1 MSIYLCIDAGTT
13 RLKAA
18 LVDQTGDILALADR
32 SAEVLLPFEGACEMD
47 MEALWSQLCGVT
59 QELKELFPAQW
70 RDIEGVGVT
79 GQGDGMWPVDAEG
92 RPVGSAMLWNDTRT
106 RDIGIERDAEL
117 SKFLVSKKSTAL
129 FAGAFPVL
137 LKWLKQNAPS
147 DYTRI
152 AHVLHCKDWLN
163 FRLTDVLASDYSD
176 QSTASIDIF
185 TKEYVLE
192 LFDRLDIPEMKAA
205 LPPLYPSTHVLGAVT
220 AEAERI
226 SGIPAGVPVV
236 TGCID
241 VAAVALGTGMDKLG
255 DGCCI
260 LGTTLCC
267 ELLLCASQ
275 VNVHDTNGSALCSV
289 LPDKYNRVMA
299 ALSGTATLDWTRRLL
314 CPEMGF
320 AELDEALKLVPPG
333 SNGIL
338 FHPYLYGERAPFRE
352 PHACGGF
359 YGLTAGHTRMELL
372 RAAYEG
378 QALVLMDCF
387 MSLPKTDGAVYLS
400 GGGAQSDF
408 LCGLVASALHKTV
421 LRPPYKEL
429 GIRGIAAVLRMA
441 LHEDAAVSGA
451 QACRAFE
458 PDEETHAVFSGLYET
473 FVQLRKDMTPYW
485 RAR

>member
-1 MSIYLCIDAGTT
+1 MSTYLCIDAGTT

-18 LVDQTGDILALADR
+18 LTDQMGNILALADR
-32 SAEVLLPFEGACEMD
+32 NAEVLLPFEGACEMD
-47 MEALWSQLCGVT
+47 MEALWSLLCGVT
-59 QELKELFPAQW
+59 QELKERFPALW
-70 RDIEGVGVT
+70 KSIEGVGVT
-79 GQGDGMWPVDAEG
+79 GQGDGMWPVDAQG
-92 RPVGSAMLWNDTRT
+92 RPVGRAMLWNDTRT
-106 RDIGIERDAEL
+106 RDLGIERDAQL
-117 SKFLVSKKSTAL
+117 SEFLVSKRSTAL

-137 LKWLKQNAPS
+137 LKWLKQNTPS
-147 DYTRI
+147 DYARI

-185 TKEYVLE
+185 TKEYVPE
-192 LFDRLDIPEMKAA
+192 LFDRLGIPEMKAA
-205 LPPLYPSTHVLGAVT
+205 LPALYPSTHVLGRVT
-220 AEAERI
+220 VDAETAT
-226 SGIPAGVPVV
+226 GIPAGVPVV

-267 ELLLCASQ
+267 ELLLSASQ

-299 ALSGTATLDWTRRLL
+299 ALSGTATLDWTRQLL
-314 CPEMGF
+314 CPDMGF
-320 AELDEALKLVPPG
+320 AELDQALELVPPG

-359 YGLTAGHTRMELL
+359 YGLTAGHTRMELV

-387 MSLPKTDGAVYLS
+387 MSLPKTEGAIYLS

-408 LCGLVASALHKTV
+408 LCGLVASALNKTV
-421 LRPPYKEL
+421 MRTPYKEL
-429 GIRGIAAVLRMA
+429 GIRGIAAVVRMA
-441 LHEDAAVSGA
+441 LEGEASAESV
-451 QACRAFE
+451 QNCRTFE
-458 PDEETHAVFSGLYET
+458 PDEETHAVFSKLYET
-473 FVQLRKDMTPYW
+473 FVQLRKDMTSYW